1 MKSTV
6 NMKSNRHTIT
16 LDHSTFMRLK
26 SKGRF
31 GESYSQL
38 ITRLLDKFEN
48 LDCESKD
55 ISYNINTNS
64 VTQKGQA
71 RIE

>member
-1 MKSTV
+1 MKSTES
-6 NMKSNRHTIT
+6 MTSNRHTIT
-16 LDHSTFMRLK
+16 LDHSTCMRLK
-26 SKGRF
+26 SKGSF
-31 GESYSQL
+31 GESYSQI

-48 LDCESKD
+48 VNCESKD
-55 ISYNINTNS
+55 TSYNTNS